1 MFRLSKGAEYA
12 IRSIL
17 YLSCQPRGKV
27 CYSHEVAKAQEIPLA
42 YLAKVFQSLGKGGI
56 IKSTR
61 GTKGGVSLLKSPQAI
76 SLYDVIVA
84 VEGEIFLND
93 CLIHKGYCHR
103 DLACPAHFYW
113 SEIQKKFCDYLK
125 NINFEDMTEKAKALE
140 KKNSSKN

>member
-1 MFRLSKGAEYA
+1 MFRLSKGSEYA

-17 YLSCQPRGKV
+17 YLSRQPKGKV
-27 CYSHEVAKAQEIPLA
+27 CYSHEVATAQEIPLA
-42 YLAKVFQSLGKGGI
+42 YLAKVFQSLSKGGI

-61 GTKGGVSLLKSPQAI
+61 GTKGGVSLLKSPRAI

-103 DLACPAHFYW
+103 DPVCPAHFYW
-113 SEIQKKFCDYLK
+113 KDIQKNFCGYLK
-125 NINFEDMTEKAKALE
+125 DVNFEGMTEKAKALE
-140 KKNSSKN
+140 KKNSAKN

>member
-12 IRSIL
+12 VRSIL
-17 YLSCQPRGKV
+17 YLSRQSQGKI

-42 YLAKVFQSLGKGGI
+42 YLAKVFQSLSKGGI

-61 GTKGGVSLLKSPQAI
+61 GTKGGVSLLKSPRAI

-103 DLACPAHFYW
+103 DPVCPAHFYW
-113 SEIQKKFCDYLK
+113 KEIQEKFCGHLK
-125 NINFEDMTEKAKALE
+125 GFDFEGMAEKAKALE
-140 KKNSSKN
+140 KKSAKN